1 VGGVLWGRK
10 ADPVISDLTVEKTRN
25 GWSVV
30 GAGVILKTFATNAQ
44 AWRWIDRHQGDIV
57 SRSEAVSEWIATRN
71 E

>member
-1 VGGVLWGRK
+1 MMTN
-10 ADPVISDLTVEKTRN
+10 LTVTETRD

-30 GAGVILKTFATNAQ
+30 AAGVILKTFATNAQ
-44 AWRWIDRHQGDIV
+44 AWRWIDRYQGDIV